1 MKIMKILLT
10 IIAIL
15 FAAFGLFKVL
25 SFDIVNPI
33 ISISLATLLL
43 LRGIE
48 YKNNRD
54 KSGFIRKGQILRSTP
69 NTAPLTCGACYSTQP
84 EGLLT
89 TA

>member
-33 ISISLATLLL
+33 ISVSLATLLL

-48 YKNNRD
+48 YKNDRD
-54 KSGFIRKGQILRSTP
+54 QNGFILNLI
-69 NTAPLTCGACYSTQP
+69 AAM
-84 EGLLT
+84 LLYIFVIFNVFLS
-89 TA
+89 

>member
-25 SFDIVNPI
+25 SFDIANPI
-33 ISISLATLLL
+33 MLVSLATLLL

-48 YKNNRD
+48 YKNDRD
-54 KSGFIRKGQILRSTP
+54 KSGFILNLIAAMFVYAIVIYNVFWG
-69 NTAPLTCGACYSTQP
+69 
-84 EGLLT
+84 
-89 TA
+89 

>member
-54 KSGFIRKGQILRSTP
+54 QNGFILNLIV
-69 NTAPLTCGACYSTQP
+69 AM
-84 EGLLT
+84 LLYIFVIFNVFLS
-89 TA
+89 

>member
-25 SFDIVNPI
+25 SFDIANPI
-33 ISISLATLLL
+33 MLVSLATLLL

-48 YKNNRD
+48 YKNDRD
-54 KSGFIRKGQILRSTP
+54 KSGFILSLI
-69 NTAPLTCGACYSTQP
+69 TALFVYTVVIYNVFWG
-84 EGLLT
+84 
-89 TA
+89 

>member
-1 MKIMKILLT
+1 MKILLT

-15 FAAFGLFKVL
+15 FAAFGLFKIL

-33 ISISLATLLL
+33 ISVSLATLLL

-54 KSGFIRKGQILRSTP
+54 QNGFILNLI
-69 NTAPLTCGACYSTQP
+69 AAM
-84 EGLLT
+84 LLYIFVIFNVFLS
-89 TA
+89 